1 MSSSLTKML
10 MYGRSAP
17 FWNSFGS
24 RAGYCFTRSASA
36 AATVAPPTFTSVLP
50 PACSRSGA
58 GISTLIAMSL
68 LVGSLLRGQFLRPGH
83 GQHHR
88 VPVLRQLVVVHRLV
102 RDGQERLGQP
112 GRELLLQLAPS
123 GGV

>member
-1 MSSSLTKML
+1 MSSLLTKML

-24 RAGYCFTRSASA
+24 RAGYCFTRSVSA
-36 AATVAPPTFTSVLP
+36 APTVAPVTLTSVLP

-68 LVGSLLRGQFLRPGH
+68 LVGSLLRGKFFRAGD

-88 VPVLRQLVVVHRLV
+88 VPVLRQLVVVHRLI
-102 RDGQERLGQP
+102 RHGQQRLGQL
-112 GRELLLQLAPS
+112 GRELLLQVAP
-123 GGV
+123 GG